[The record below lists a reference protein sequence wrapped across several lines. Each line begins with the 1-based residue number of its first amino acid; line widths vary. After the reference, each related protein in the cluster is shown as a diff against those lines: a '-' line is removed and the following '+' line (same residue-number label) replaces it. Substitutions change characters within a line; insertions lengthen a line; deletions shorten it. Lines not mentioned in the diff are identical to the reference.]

1 MSKKATSIV
10 VVALLIV
17 IALAFGA
24 KYSDKIPGANKN
36 SQKYMAVT
44 LDNGLIYFG
53 NLKNKTSQYVTLENA
68 YFAQQNAEWVKPED
82 RKKDQ
87 EYNQPQ
93 YLLTKVGDTEVYGP
107 DSTMKINRDHIL
119 LIQDL
124 KSDSQVIKTINS
136 QK

>member
-17 IALAFGA
+17 IALALGA

-124 KSDSQVIKTINS
+124 KPDSQVIKTINS

>member
-17 IALAFGA
+17 IALALGA

>member
-53 NLKNKTSQYVTLENA
+53 NLKNKTSQYVTLKNA